1 MGQQPEMSIANRFQP
16 VGTDWDLVAR
26 AEAMIPALRERA
38 AAAEADRQPS
48 EQTRLDIKRSGIA
61 QLFQPARYGGAE
73 ARFRTGVDVLA
84 AIGRG
89 CGSTA
94 WIVVQNITHN
104 MMIASWPEAAQDA
117 VWGNTPDVLVSG
129 ILIPGI
135 GKAHKTDGGYVLS
148 GRWPFVSGV
157 NIADWL
163 MFTARCAEDDESA
176 GDRHFLVPRDQATI
190 LDTWYTIGLKGSASN
205 DVAVEN
211 VFVREHMSVTMEQL
225 KGHGR
230 GPGHRVNNG
239 PVYQIPPY
247 SLFGSYIGSAALGIA
262 EAAVEYY
269 LAGAQRRVASVSG
282 APVASYTTQ
291 QVKVAE
297 AQSAVMTGRRLL
309 YAVCDEAQEAAN
321 SGRLTSAEDRTRY
334 RALAAY
340 AGKLSASAVNL
351 VLEAGGGR
359 VIYDRDPLSRCVSDM
374 IVANRHTTQN
384 WDVNASTYGRALL
397 GLPIGDPTLDD

>member
-1 MGQQPEMSIANRFQP
+1 MSRQPDSKTAPRFPP
-16 VGTDWDLVAR
+16 VGTDSDLVAR

-38 AAAEADRQPS
+38 AATERDRQPS
-48 EQTRLDIKRSGIA
+48 EQTRLDIKRSGIV

-73 ARFRTGVDVLA
+73 AHFRTGVDVLA

-104 MMIASWPEAAQDA
+104 MMIASWPEVAQDT
-117 VWGNTPDVLVSG
+117 VWGDTPDVLVSG
-129 ILIPGI
+129 ILLPGV
-135 GKAHKTDGGYVLS
+135 GAAHKVDGGYVLS

-163 MFTARCAEDDESA
+163 IVTAVCAEDEGSA
-176 GDRHFLVPRDQATI
+176 GSRHFLVPRDHATI
-190 LDTWYTIGLKGSASN
+190 IDKWRTIGLKGSASN
-205 DVAVEN
+205 DVAVEG
-211 VFVREHMSVTMEQL
+211 VFVPDHMTVTMEQL

-230 GPGHRVNNG
+230 GPGHRVNTA
-239 PVYQIPPY
+239 PIYQIPPY

-269 LAGAQRRVASVSG
+269 VAGTKRRVATMSG
-282 APVASYTTQ
+282 AQVASYTTQ

-297 AQSAVMTGRRLL
+297 AQSAVMTARRLL
-309 YAVCDEAQEAAN
+309 YSVCDEAQKVVDA
-321 SGRLTSAEDRTRY
+321 GQLTSTEDRTRY

-351 VLEAGGGR
+351 VLEAGGGS

-384 WDVNASTYGRALL
+384 WDVNASAYGRALL
-397 GLPIGDPTLDD
+397 GLPIGVAALED